1 MSFDD
6 VANRMKER
14 HQPEYGTPMESAPAG
29 EGGGGLIALG
39 IILVIVG
46 IAITVITKDNATRAG
61 GGTYVVAY
69 GPMIWGAI
77 TIFRGLARLG
87 R

>member
-14 HQPEYGTPMESAPAG
+14 HQPEYGTPYEGSSGES
-29 EGGGGLIALG
+29 GGGGLIVLG
-39 IILVIVG
+39 IILLIVG
-46 IAITVITKDNATRAG
+46 IAITVITKDNATRSG
-61 GGTYVVAY
+61 GGTYVIAY